1 MSATRAPGGTMDA
14 QHKSRF
20 EIGSFI
26 GALRCVKSL
35 NFMKKGG
42 FRRLSDCRKT
52 FQSKDYGKE
61 DSVKETHQ
69 GCLSRSINQ
78 FFKLFKV

>member
-1 MSATRAPGGTMDA
+1 MRCLTEQKDTNHAR
-14 QHKSRF
+14 RF
-20 EIGSFI
+20 SKAARIQTVE
-26 GALRCVKSL
+26 
-35 NFMKKGG
+35 
-42 FRRLSDCRKT
+42 KT

-78 FFKLFKV
+78 FFKLFKSLKNCRSVSK